1 MADIFSTSFLLSVT
15 VVVILIGGMFAYI
28 NFRVSEQDHKL
39 NSMVSLV
46 SALAQE
52 VTYNKNVLSSFMSSN
67 TNDTLTKK
75 IELDNTDVNNSDLI
89 EVSDDEEE
97 NDEEENDED
106 DEDGEEEE
114 DEDEEDE
121 EEEDD
126 EDGEDEDEE
135 EDDEEEEQKQ
145 VNILGGDID
154 NTNEINIDEFFE
166 DINNIDGSLSL
177 QKDTSDLVS
186 SNDDINEYHNTNTT
200 EIKQIQI
207 TPEDFGSIIDYK
219 KMSLN
224 KLREIVVEKGL
235 IQESSKLKKNELLKL
250 LE

>member
-15 VVVILIGGMFAYI
+15 VGVILIGGMFAYI

-97 NDEEENDED
+97 NEEEDED

-114 DEDEEDE
+114 DEEEEDEEADEDEEDE
-121 EEEDD
+121 ED
-126 EDGEDEDEE
+126 ED
-135 EDDEEEEQKQ
+135 EEEQKQ

-154 NTNEINIDEFFE
+154 NTNEINIDDFFE

-235 IQESSKLKKNELLKL
+235 IQESFKLKKNELLKL